1 MVSACLVGLRCAY
14 DGGDRSDPRAESL
27 LRAGHVLPLCPE
39 QMGGLPTPRP
49 AAEIT
54 GGDGAAV
61 LDAAARVLTAAGEDV
76 TAAFLRGAQEAVRLA
91 QAVGAGTALLR
102 AGSPA
107 CGAGWIHDG
116 SFTGRLTAGDGVA
129 AAALRRLGLKLESI

>member
-1 MVSACLVGLRCAY
+1 M
-14 DGGDRSDPRAESL
+14 
-27 LRAGHVLPLCPE
+27 GHALPFCPE
-39 QMGGLPTPRP
+39 QLGGLPTPRP

-61 LDAAARVLTAAGEDV
+61 LDGAARVLTAGGEDV

-91 QAVGAGTALLR
+91 QAADAGAALLR
-102 AGSPA
+102 SGSPA
-107 CGAGWIHDG
+107 CGAGRIHDG